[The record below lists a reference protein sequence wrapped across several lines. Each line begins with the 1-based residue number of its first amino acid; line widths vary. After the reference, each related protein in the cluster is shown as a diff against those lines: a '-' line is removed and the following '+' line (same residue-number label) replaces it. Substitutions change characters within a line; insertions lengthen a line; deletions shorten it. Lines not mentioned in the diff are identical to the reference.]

1 MLEMSCYR
9 WAPSFRCAVYPT
21 THNNIHNIMKTI
33 LRLTAVL
40 LLALVPGLTM
50 AEEAAPDAVTAE
62 IAVAAEAVSELSSG
76 DTAWMLTAT
85 VLVLFMTLPGLALFY
100 GGLVRAQ
107 NVLSVL
113 MHCFAIAC
121 LASVLW
127 VAGLYSLAFDAG
139 SAWLGGFSKLGL
151 AGVTADSI
159 DGGVPETIFVMF
171 QMTFAIITPGLIV
184 GAFVERMKFSAI
196 LLFTALWLVL
206 VYAPVTHWVWS
217 ADGWLYQR
225 GVLDLAGGIVVHAT
239 AGISALLLA
248 KFVGPREG
256 FPKKLHVPHSP
267 GMVMI
272 GASMLWVGW
281 FGFNAGSQLAANEA
295 AGMTMLVTHISAA
308 VASLTWMT
316 IEWIKTG
323 KPGLVG
329 IVTGMVA
336 GLATI
341 TPASGNVGPLGAIC
355 IGFLAGFVCYFMCG
369 IVKQGMKIDDS
380 LDVFAVHGVG
390 GIMGTILVAVFGTA
404 AFGGSGVENV
414 GEQLVTQFIAL
425 GAVVAWSAV
434 ATVIIV
440 VVCRATTGLRVSAED
455 EITGLDQAEH
465 GETAYH
471 WE

>member
-1 MLEMSCYR
+1 MKNTYR
-9 WAPSFRCAVYPT
+9 L
-21 THNNIHNIMKTI
+21 I
-33 LRLTAVL
+33 L
-40 LLALVPGLTM
+40 LLLLSLAPGILCAQEVALVEVVEQV
-50 AEEAAPDAVTAE
+50 AEVSATAD
-62 IAVAAEAVSELSSG
+62 SG
-76 DTAWMLTAT
+76 NTAWMLTAT

-121 LASVLW
+121 LASVMW
-127 VAGLYSLAFDAG
+127 VLCLYSIAFADGCGWAG
-139 SAWLGGFSKLGL
+139 GL
-151 AGVTADSI
+151 AHVGLKGIGMGDLSGDIPATVFI
-159 DGGVPETIFVMF
+159 MF

-196 LLFTALWLVL
+196 LLFTALWLVV
-206 VYAPVTHWVWS
+206 VYAPVTHWVW
-217 ADGWLYQR
+217 AEGGWLFER
-225 GVLDLAGGIVVHAT
+225 DTIDLAGGIVVHAT

-248 KFVGPREG
+248 YFVGPREG

-281 FGFNAGSQLAANEA
+281 FGFNAGSQLAANES

-316 IEWIKTG
+316 IEWLKTG

-341 TPASGNVGPLGAIC
+341 TPASGQVGPLGAVLL
-355 IGFLAGFVCYFMCG
+355 GFLAGVVCYFMCG
-369 IVKQGMKIDDS
+369 IVKEKLKIDDT

-390 GIMGTILVAVFGTA
+390 GIMGTVLVAVFGTA
-404 AFGGSGVENV
+404 TFGGFGTFDIV
-414 GEQLVTQFIAL
+414 EQLTTQIVAL
-425 GAVVAWSAV
+425 AVVIGWSAI

-440 VVCRATTGLRVSAED
+440 FICKKTTGLRVD
-455 EITGLDQAEH
+455 EEVEYTGLDQAEH

-471 WE
+471 FE

>member
-1 MLEMSCYR
+1 MIKKISLTLLTFLGGALIASAQMGDKLPTS
-9 WAPSFRCAVYPT
+9 APEA
-21 THNNIHNIMKTI
+21 
-33 LRLTAVL
+33 
-40 LLALVPGLTM
+40 LA
-50 AEEAAPDAVTAE
+50 A
-62 IAVAAEAVSELSSG
+62 AAESTSMLSSG

-107 NVLSVL
+107 NLLSVL

-127 VAGLYSLAFDAG
+127 VAGLYSFAFAEGNAWIGGLSQIGLKGLSIGDHSG
-139 SAWLGGFSKLGL
+139 S
-151 AGVTADSI
+151 I
-159 DGGVPETIFVMF
+159 PETVFVMF

-184 GAFVERMKFSAI
+184 GAFVERMKFSAM
-196 LLFTALWLVL
+196 LLFTSLWLVV
-206 VYAPVTHWVWS
+206 VYAPVCHWVWGG
-217 ADGWLYQR
+217 GWLQER
-225 GVLDLAGGIVVHAT
+225 GVIDLAGGIVVHAT
-239 AGISALLLA
+239 AGVSALLLA
-248 KFVGPREG
+248 AFIGPRPD

-281 FGFNAGSQLAANEA
+281 FGFNAGSQVAANES

-308 VASLTWMT
+308 VASLTWMAV
-316 IEWIKTG
+316 EWKKTG

-341 TPASGNVGPLGAIC
+341 TPASGNVGPLGAIL
-355 IGFLAGFVCYFMCG
+355 IGFLAGLVCYFMCSV
-369 IVKQGMKIDDS
+369 VKERLRIDDS

-390 GIMGTILVAVFGTA
+390 GMMGTVLVAVFGTA
-404 AFGGSGVENV
+404 AFGGTGVEDM
-414 GEQLVTQFIAL
+414 GGQLVTQLIAL
-425 GAVVAWSAV
+425 AAVAAWSAIG
-434 ATVIIV
+434 TVVIV
-440 VVCRATTGLRVSAED
+440 YICKAATGLRVPD
-455 EITGLDQAEH
+455 ETAIRGLDQAEH

-471 WE
+471 YE

>member
-1 MLEMSCYR
+1 
-9 WAPSFRCAVYPT
+9 
-21 THNNIHNIMKTI
+21 MKNT
-33 LRLTAVL
+33 LRLITL
-40 LLALVPGLTM
+40 LLLSLAPGFLFAQEAELVELVQA
-50 AEEAAPDAVTAE
+50 AEQVTE
-62 IAVAAEAVSELSSG
+62 VAATADSG
-76 DTAWMLTAT
+76 NTAWMLTAT

-127 VAGLYSLAFDAG
+127 VVVLYSIAFADGCSWAG
-139 SAWLGGFSKLGL
+139 GL
-151 AGVTADSI
+151 AHVGLQGIGLDSLSGDI
-159 DGGVPETIFVMF
+159 PTTVFVMF

-196 LLFTALWLVL
+196 LLFTALWLIV
-206 VYAPVTHWVWS
+206 VYAPVTHWVW
-217 ADGWLYQR
+217 AEGGWLFQR
-225 GVLDLAGGIVVHAT
+225 DTIDLAGGIVVHAT

-248 KFVGPREG
+248 YFVGPREG

-281 FGFNAGSQLAANEA
+281 FGFNAGSQLAANES

-341 TPASGNVGPLGAIC
+341 TPASGQVGPLGAVLL
-355 IGFLAGFVCYFMCG
+355 GFLAGVVCYFMCG
-369 IVKQGMKIDDS
+369 IVKEKMKIDDT

-390 GIMGTILVAVFGTA
+390 GIMGTLLVAVFGTA
-404 AFGGSGVENV
+404 TFGGLGEFDMA
-414 GEQLVTQFIAL
+414 EQLTTQVIAL
-425 GAVVAWSAV
+425 AAVIAWSAI

-440 VVCRATTGLRVSAED
+440 FICKKTTCLRVD
-455 EITGLDQAEH
+455 EEVEYTGLDQAEH

-471 WE
+471 FE

>member
-1 MLEMSCYR
+1 MIKIKPLFYASFLVPFLAVAQEAEVTT
-9 WAPSFRCAVYPT
+9 AP
-21 THNNIHNIMKTI
+21 
-33 LRLTAVL
+33 
-40 LLALVPGLTM
+40 LAL
-50 AEEAAPDAVTAE
+50 ATA
-62 IAVAAEAVSELSSG
+62 SSG
-76 DTAWMLTAT
+76 DTAWMITAT

-100 GGLVRAQ
+100 GGLVRSKS
-107 NVLSVL
+107 VISVL
-113 MHCFAIAC
+113 MHCFTIAC
-121 LASVLW
+121 VASVLW
-127 VAGLYSLAFDAG
+127 VAGLYSLAFSEG
-139 SAWLGGFSKLGL
+139 SAWLGGLSKVGL
-151 AGVTADSI
+151 KGVETASLSGSI
-159 DGGVPETIFVMF
+159 PETVFIMF

-196 LLFTALWLVL
+196 LLFTVLWLVL
-206 VYAPVTHWVWS
+206 VYAPVTHWVWGG
-217 ADGWLYQR
+217 GWLMEM

-248 KFVGPREG
+248 KCLGPRSG
-256 FPKKLHVPHSP
+256 FPEKLHVPHNP

-281 FGFNAGSQLAANEA
+281 FGFNAGSQVAANEA

-316 IEWIKTG
+316 IEWLKNG

-341 TPASGNVGPLGAIC
+341 TPASGNVGPLGAVC

-369 IVKQGMKIDDS
+369 IVKEGLKIDDS

-390 GIMGTILVAVFGTA
+390 GIMGTLLLAVFGTS
-404 AFGGSGVENV
+404 AFGGSGVESM
-414 GEQLVTQFIAL
+414 GGQLIIQVKAVL
-425 GAVVAWSAV
+425 AVVAWSAI
-434 ATVIIV
+434 ATYVIILI
-440 VVCRATTGLRVSAED
+440 CRATTGLRVSDDD
-455 EITGLDQAEH
+455 EITGLDQSEH

-471 WE
+471 FE

>member
-1 MLEMSCYR
+1 MKHILYLMS
-9 WAPSFRCAVYPT
+9 
-21 THNNIHNIMKTI
+21 
-33 LRLTAVL
+33 VL
-40 LLALVPGLTM
+40 MLLAAPTLSHAQD
-50 AEEAAPDAVTAE
+50 AETAE
-62 IAVAAEAVSELSSG
+62 AIASAAEAAESVTATLDSG
-76 DTAWMLTAT
+76 NTAWMLTAT

-107 NVLSVL
+107 NLLSVL

-127 VAGLYSLAFDAG
+127 VAGLYSIAFADGCAWAG
-139 SAWLGGFSKLGL
+139 GLEHIGLKGITSASL
-151 AGVTADSI
+151 AGDI
-159 DGGVPETIFVMF
+159 PETVFIMF

-184 GAFVERMKFSAI
+184 GAFVERMKFTAI
-196 LLFTALWLVL
+196 LLFSGLWLIV
-206 VYAPVTHWVWS
+206 VYAPVTHWVWGG
-217 ADGWLYQR
+217 GWLMER
-225 GVLDLAGGIVVHAT
+225 GTIDLAGGIVVHAT

-248 KFVGPREG
+248 KFVGPRAD

-341 TPASGNVGPLGAIC
+341 TPASGNVGPMGAILL
-355 IGFLAGFVCYFMCG
+355 GFLAGVVCYFMCG
-369 IVKQGMKIDDS
+369 FVKGKLKIDDS

-390 GIMGTILVAVFGTA
+390 GIMGTVLVAVFGTA
-404 AFGGSGVENV
+404 AFGGTGVDDMV
-414 GEQLVTQFIAL
+414 GQLTTQVIAL
-425 GAVVAWSAV
+425 AAVIAWSAI
-434 ATVIIV
+434 ATVVIIYI
-440 VVCRATTGLRVSAED
+440 CKFTTGLRTSSET

-471 WE
+471 LE

>member
-1 MLEMSCYR
+1 MKNTYR
-9 WAPSFRCAVYPT
+9 YILLLLLSLAP
-21 THNNIHNIMKTI
+21 
-33 LRLTAVL
+33 AVL
-40 LLALVPGLTM
+40 FSQSVELVEVT
-50 AEEAAPDAVTAE
+50 EQVVEVTAT
-62 IAVAAEAVSELSSG
+62 ADSG
-76 DTAWMLTAT
+76 NTAWMLTAT

-121 LASVLW
+121 LASVMW
-127 VAGLYSLAFDAG
+127 VTVLYSIAFADGCGWAG
-139 SAWLGGFSKLGL
+139 GLSKLGL
-151 AGVTADSI
+151 QGIGLESLTGDI
-159 DGGVPETIFVMF
+159 PETVFVMF

-196 LLFTALWLVL
+196 LLFTGLWLVL
-206 VYAPVTHWVWS
+206 VYAPVTHWVW
-217 ADGWLYQR
+217 AEGGWLFER
-225 GVLDLAGGIVVHAT
+225 DTIDLAGGIVVHAT

-248 KFVGPREG
+248 YFVGPREG

-281 FGFNAGSQLAANEA
+281 FGFNAGSQLAASES

-341 TPASGNVGPLGAIC
+341 TPASGQVGPLGAVLL
-355 IGFLAGFVCYFMCG
+355 GLLAGIVCYFMCG
-369 IVKQGMKIDDS
+369 IVKEKLKIDDT

-390 GIMGTILVAVFGTA
+390 GIMGTVLVAVFGTA
-404 AFGGSGVENV
+404 TFGGFGTFNM
-414 GEQLVTQFIAL
+414 GEQLMTQLIAL
-425 GAVVAWSAV
+425 AVVIGWSAI
-434 ATVIIV
+434 ATVLIV
-440 VVCRATTGLRVSAED
+440 FVCKKTTGLRVD
-455 EITGLDQAEH
+455 EEVEFTGLDQAEH

-471 WE
+471 FE